1 MKFGLKSLIVVCLL
15 GVSHFSL
22 AMNLSPDQ
30 VQMLKSLPAD
40 QQAALARQYGVD
52 ISQFSHSSVTQS
64 QSPQNITPQLPQK
77 RDLQAEQQALA
88 GKNSA
93 GETAELQRFGLDVFA
108 TQPTTFAPL
117 NNIPVTDNYRLG
129 PGDTLNVQL
138 FGKENSSFEFRVNR
152 HGSISFPELG
162 PVNVSGLTFIE
173 VRELITQ
180 QINEKKIGVRS
191 NVTMGELRTVEV
203 FVLGD
208 AYQPGKYLVSSL
220 SSITHALYASGGINQ
235 QGSLRDIRLLRDGQL
250 VSKFDLYDLLIK
262 GDTSNDLQLR
272 SGDVI
277 FVGPLSDTVSV
288 EGEVVRPAIYEIS
301 GKETV
306 KGLIS
311 LAGGYTTKAFKKS
324 ARFERITGEGLI
336 DLLTLDLNDSSDLK
350 RNLQNGDFLTI
361 EQVDKR
367 TPNYVSL
374 KGNVARDG
382 RYQWRKGLRISDLLP
397 SVQRSLNTSSDL
409 NYSLVVRKEKD
420 RSITILQV
428 DLENAINQK
437 HSADNIL
444 LKPEDEILVFTKYD
458 LELFSEAFQIGAKE
472 KDLLSADAASLNAKM
487 ETAEQLANQTVGE
500 QAQQDAQFSQ
510 YSQQTQTTTLPNRP
524 AGTLNQNEASLAGSQ
539 GSTSGRV
546 EDSKTETDIER
557 IARITNM
564 SVNEVE
570 KVLKS
575 TREKL
580 LAPILIMLQ
589 EQSSINRELK
599 VVEIFGEVKFPG
611 IYPITNKNTVKDL
624 IDAAGGLKNGA
635 YALHSEL
642 TRTIVQDADA
652 DVTLLRLDLNDVIA
666 RVPEQNLVLQARD
679 RLNVLAVPNLRKQR
693 TVSLQGEVR
702 FPGTYVIKRGE
713 TLGDVIARAGGL
725 TEYAHQDGAVFT
737 REALRVREQS
747 QIDAYAESIRQEV
760 AKKSLRQTGPGSFT
774 SSSSPTE
781 QLELIQEMSGTK
793 ALGRMVVDLPAI
805 LLDDS
810 AKDFMLEDEDM
821 LYVPQYR
828 NTVTIMGEVQ
838 ISTSYLLDEAYSFKD
853 YINFAGGAKKQ
864 ADEDRIFVVRANG
877 SVYKPESGFWFKNNK
892 QPLQP
897 GDTIVVP
904 IDTDY
909 RDALSTWTA
918 ATQILYQIGV
928 AYNAIQK

>member
-1 MKFGLKSLIVVCLL
+1 MKFGLRSLIVVWLL
-15 GVSHFSL
+15 GLSPFSI

-30 VQMLKSLPAD
+30 VQMLKNLPAD

-52 ISQFSHSSVTQS
+52 ISQFSQSSSNVTQS
-64 QSPQNITPQLPQK
+64 TQEITPQLPQK
-77 RDLQAEQQALA
+77 RDLQAERQALA
-88 GKNSA
+88 DKNSA

-138 FGKENSSFEFRVNR
+138 FGKENSKFEFRVNR

-162 PVNVSGLTFIE
+162 PVHISGLTFNE
-173 VRELITQ
+173 VRELMTQ
-180 QINEKKIGVRS
+180 QIKEKKIGVRS
-191 NVTMGELRTVEV
+191 NITMGELRTVEV

-220 SSITHALYASGGINQ
+220 STITHALYASGGINQ

-250 VSKFDLYDLLIK
+250 VSRFDLYDLLIS

-277 FVGPLSDTVSV
+277 FVGPLGDTVSV
-288 EGEVVRPAIYEIS
+288 EGEVVRPAIYEII
-301 GKETV
+301 GNETV
-306 KGLIS
+306 KGLIA
-311 LAGGYTTKAFKKS
+311 LAGGYTTRAFKKS
-324 ARFERITGEGLI
+324 ARFERITNEGLI
-336 DLLTLDLNDSSDLK
+336 DLLTLDLNNKVDLK

-428 DLENAINQK
+428 DLEKAINEK

-500 QAQQDAQFSQ
+500 QAQHSSQFGQ
-510 YSQQTQTTTLPNRP
+510 YSQNAALPNSQP
-524 AGTLNQNEASLAGSQ
+524 NASKPQASSNQTVNQ
-539 GSTSGRV
+539 GDSSGRV
-546 EDSKTETDIER
+546 ESTKAETEIER
-557 IARITNM
+557 IARITDM

-589 EQSSINRELK
+589 EQSSLSRELN
-599 VVEIFGEVKFPG
+599 VVEVFGEVKFPG

-642 TRTIVQDADA
+642 TRTIVQDANA
-652 DVTLLRLDLNDVIA
+652 DVTLLRLDLNDVLDGN
-666 RVPEQNLVLQARD
+666 PDQNLALQARD

-713 TLGDVIARAGGL
+713 TLGDVITRAGGL

-781 QLELIQEMSGTK
+781 QLELIQEMSGTQ

-805 LLDDS
+805 LLDES

-838 ISTSYLLDEAYSFKD
+838 ISTSYLLDEAYSFQD

-864 ADEDRIFVVRANG
+864 ADEDRVFVVRANG

>member
-1 MKFGLKSLIVVCLL
+1 MKFGLRSLIVVWLL
-15 GVSHFSL
+15 GLSQFSI

-52 ISQFSHSSVTQS
+52 ISQLSHSSVTQP

-88 GKNSA
+88 DKNSA

-162 PVNVSGLTFIE
+162 PVNVSGLTFNE

-220 SSITHALYASGGINQ
+220 STITHALYASGGINQ

-277 FVGPLSDTVSV
+277 FVGPLGDTVSV

-311 LAGGYTTKAFKKS
+311 LAGGYTTKAFKTS
-324 ARFERITGEGLI
+324 ARFERITSEGLI

-409 NYSLVVRKEKD
+409 NYSLVVRKDKD

-428 DLENAINQK
+428 DLEKAINQK

-444 LKPEDEILVFTKYD
+444 LKPEDEILVFTKYN

-500 QAQQDAQFSQ
+500 QPQQNAQLSQ
-510 YSQQTQTTTLPNRP
+510 YSQQTQTATLPNRP
-524 AGTLNQNEASLAGSQ
+524 AGTFNQNEASLAGNQ
-539 GSTSGRV
+539 GSTSGRI

-737 REALRVREQS
+737 REALRLREQS

-781 QLELIQEMSGTK
+781 QLALIQEMSGTK
-793 ALGRMVVDLPAI
+793 ALGRMVVDLPSI
-805 LLDDS
+805 LLGDS

>member
-1 MKFGLKSLIVVCLL
+1 MKFGLRSLIVVWMLT
-15 GVSHFSL
+15 VSNLVL

-30 VQMLKSLPAD
+30 IQQLKSLPAD
-40 QQAALARQYGVD
+40 QQVALAKQYGVD
-52 ISQFSHSSVTQS
+52 ISQFSQS
-64 QSPQNITPQLPQK
+64 NSAPSQANVDQQAQLPQK
-77 RDLQAEQQALA
+77 RDIQAEEQALA
-88 GKNSA
+88 DKNSA

-138 FGKENSSFEFRVNR
+138 FGKEIGTFEFKVNR

-162 PVNVSGLTFIE
+162 PVNVSGLTFNQ

-180 QINEKKIGVRS
+180 QIQEKKIGVRS
-191 NVTMGELRTVEV
+191 NITMGELRTVEV

-208 AYQPGKYLVSSL
+208 AFQPGKYLVSSL
-220 SSITHALYASGGINQ
+220 STITHALYASGGVNQ

-250 VSKFDLYDLLIK
+250 VSRFDLYDLLLS
-262 GDTSNDLQLR
+262 GNTSNDLQLR
-272 SGDVI
+272 SGDVV
-277 FVGPLSDTVSV
+277 FVGPLGDTVSV

-301 GKETV
+301 GEESIA
-306 KGLIS
+306 GLIRT
-311 LAGGYTTKAFKKS
+311 AGGYTTKAFKKS
-324 ARFERITGEGLI
+324 ARLERITNEGLI
-336 DLLTLDLNDSSDLK
+336 DLVTLDLKSKTDLK
-350 RNLQNGDFLTI
+350 MKLRNGDFLTI

-367 TPNYVSL
+367 SPNYVSL

-382 RYQWRKGLRISDLLP
+382 RYQWRKGLRVSDILP
-397 SVQRSLNTSSDL
+397 NLQRSLNNSSDL
-409 NYSLVVRKEKD
+409 NYSLVIRKNSDRTISVLQINLEKA
-420 RSITILQV
+420 ITEKQPA
-428 DLENAINQK
+428 N
-437 HSADNIL
+437 NIL

-458 LELFSEAFQIGAKE
+458 LELFSEAFQIGSKE
-472 KDLLSADAASLNAKM
+472 KDLLSADAAALYSKLENA
-487 ETAEQLANQTVGE
+487 EHLANQTIGQPENGV
-500 QAQQDAQFSQ
+500 
-510 YSQQTQTTTLPNRP
+510 LPQ
-524 AGTLNQNEASLAGSQ
+524 NQNQNQNQSQ
-539 GSTSGRV
+539 NSNRAEEFS
-546 EDSKTETDIER
+546 EDDLKR
-557 IARITNM
+557 IARIADI
-564 SVNEVE
+564 SEGEVK
-570 KVLKS
+570 KVLSS

-589 EQSSINRELK
+589 EQSNSGRELNI
-599 VVEIFGEVKFPG
+599 VEVFGEVKFPG
-611 IYPITNKNTVKDL
+611 VYPVTNRNTVKDL
-624 IDAAGGLKNGA
+624 INAAGGLKNGA

-642 TRTIVQDADA
+642 TRTIVQDTNA
-652 DVTLLRLDLNDVIA
+652 DVTLLRLDLNDVLQGN
-666 RVPEQNLVLQARD
+666 PDQNLVLQARD
-679 RLNVLAVPNLRKQR
+679 RLNVLAIPNLRKQR

-713 TLGDVIARAGGL
+713 TLGDLINRAGGL

-737 REALRVREQS
+737 REALRVREQM

-760 AKKSLRQTGPGSFT
+760 AKKSLRQSGPGSFSST
-774 SSSSPTE
+774 SSPSE
-781 QLELIQEMSGTK
+781 QLDLIQEMSGTK
-793 ALGRMVVDLPAI
+793 ALGRMVVDLPSI
-805 LLDDS
+805 LLADS
-810 AKDFMLEDEDM
+810 SKDFMLEDQDM

-838 ISTSYLLDEAYSFKD
+838 ISTSYLLDEQYNFKD

-864 ADEDRIFVVRANG
+864 ADEDRVFVVRANG

-918 ATQILYQIGV
+918 VTQIMYQIGV
-928 AYNAIQK
+928 AVNAINK

>member
-1 MKFGLKSLIVVCLL
+1 MWLL
-15 GVSHFSL
+15 GFSQFSV

-30 VQMLKSLPAD
+30 VQMLKNLPAD

-52 ISQFSHSSVTQS
+52 LSQFSQSAVTQS
-64 QSPQNITPQLPQK
+64 QSSQNIAPKLPQK

-88 GKNSA
+88 NKNSA

-138 FGKENSSFEFRVNR
+138 FGKENNNFEFRVNR

-162 PVNVSGLTFIE
+162 PVNVSGLTFNE

-220 SSITHALYASGGINQ
+220 STITHALYASGGINQ
-235 QGSLRDIRLLRDGQL
+235 QGSLRDIRLLREGRL
-250 VSKFDLYDLLIK
+250 VSRFDLYDLLIK

-277 FVGPLSDTVSV
+277 FVGPLGDTVSV

-301 GKETV
+301 GNETI

-311 LAGGYTTKAFKKS
+311 LAGGYTTKAFKRS
-324 ARFERITGEGLI
+324 ARFERITSEGLI

-374 KGNVARDG
+374 KGNVAREG

-428 DLENAINQK
+428 DLEKAINQK
-437 HSADNIL
+437 HLADNIL

-500 QAQQDAQFSQ
+500 QAQQIPQ
-510 YSQQTQTTTLPNRP
+510 YSQQVHAATLPNSP
-524 AGTLNQNEASLAGSQ
+524 VGTLNQNEASLAASQ
-539 GSTSGRV
+539 RGTSGRV
-546 EDSKTETDIER
+546 GDSKTETDIER

-564 SVNEVE
+564 SVNEIE

-589 EQSSINRELK
+589 EQSSINRELR

-624 IDAAGGLKNGA
+624 IDAAGGVKNGA

-838 ISTSYLLDEAYSFKD
+838 ISTSYLLDETYSFKD